1 MTPCAKYKGGV
12 KGGVLALCRKPVIC
26 QSFETTHPFCGAN
39 VDITII
45 PGNSSVL
52 KEHAQITAQ
61 LIDIFKDQESR
72 CFVKTVK
79 TYRNFFFLSSCS
91 LPAPARSL
99 TFVFLV
105 IAFYFSF
112 LRFRLGFES

>member
-1 MTPCAKYKGGV
+1 MTPCTKYKGGV

-79 TYRNFFFLSSCS
+79 TYRNFFFKLLLTACSGTFLNFRLSSYCV
-91 LPAPARSL
+91 L
-99 TFVFLV
+99 FLLSQV
-105 IAFYFSF
+105 PPGI
-112 LRFRLGFES
+112 